1 MDSTLVLQGFFA
13 HGGGGAADD
22 ALPPLTTHT
31 ALTQWE
37 FAPVVTAFVAVAAVL
52 YLYGVWRVR
61 REHPVRPWSMWRT
74 ALFFAGLGVIIIA
87 TQSSVGAYDDVL
99 FFMHMW
105 QHLLLLMVAPPLL
118 LSGQPVTLLLHASH
132 NPLHSWVKR
141 IVRSGPISAITFPMV
156 GVGIY
161 IVTVVGTHLTSFMNL
176 TLEHAYVHQSEHV
189 LYLVAGYL
197 YFLPLIGH
205 EPIRWRLSYPAQL
218 FLFVIA
224 MPVDTFTGLVLM
236 QTTKE
241 MFPAY
246 AGRRD
251 WGPSLVSDLHSGGAV
266 MWIGGDA
273 IMLVLILLLFAGV
286 LTTRSKVDAGRW
298 VEGVRARRFNE
309 LAVTGLPHAHSD
321 GAGAAA
327 DGVFAQG
334 ADGAA
339 GSEALADIDDD
350 ERQFQAYNAYLARLN
365 GEHGPTAGRPR

>member
-1 MDSTLVLQGFFA
+1 MDPTLVLQGFLVYGTGLYA
-13 HGGGGAADD
+13 HGGAEVAGDV
-22 ALPPLTTHT
+22 PPLTVHT

-37 FAPVVTAFVAVAAVL
+37 FAPVVTAIVAIAGLL

-61 REHPVRPWSMWRT
+61 REHPARPWSWWRT
-74 ALFFAGLGVIIIA
+74 GFFFAGLGVVVIA

-118 LSGQPVTLLLHASH
+118 LSGQPITLLLHASH
-132 NPLHSWVKR
+132 NPLHSLVKR
-141 IVRSGPISAITFPMV
+141 VVRSRPISAITFPLV
-156 GVGIY
+156 GVGLY

-176 TLEHAYVHQSEHV
+176 TLEHTYLHQGEHV
-189 LYLVAGYL
+189 LYLVVGYL

-224 MPVDTFTGLVLM
+224 MPVDTFTGLVLT

-246 AGRRD
+246 QGRRD

-273 IMLVLILLLFAGV
+273 IMFVLILLLFAG
-286 LTTRSKVDAGRW
+286 LLNSRAKVDAGRW
-298 VEGVRARRFNE
+298 LEGARARRFTE
-309 LAVTGLPHAHSD
+309 LAAGNTGAAV
-321 GAGAAA
+321 GGTEVAGAP
-327 DGVFAQG
+327 D
-334 ADGAA
+334 
-339 GSEALADIDDD
+339 DIDDD
-350 ERQFQAYNAYLARLN
+350 ERQLQAYNDYLARLN
-365 GEHGPTAGRPR
+365 GEHGSTAGSTR